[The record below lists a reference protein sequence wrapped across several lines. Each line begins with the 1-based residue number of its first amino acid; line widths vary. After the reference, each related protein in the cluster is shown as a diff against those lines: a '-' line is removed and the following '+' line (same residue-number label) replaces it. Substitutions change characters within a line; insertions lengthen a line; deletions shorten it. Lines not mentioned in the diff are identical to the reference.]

1 MSKLTWDNIGERLYE
16 TGVEKG
22 VLYPFKNG
30 SYSKGVAWNG
40 LTAVNERPSGAEP
53 NPLYAD
59 NIKYLNL
66 MSAEEF
72 AAMIEAYDHPK
83 ECGDCFGQSEIADGV
98 YIGQQNRK
106 HFGLVYKTR
115 CSDANNKSEYKLH
128 ILFNCLLS
136 ATEQNHTTV
145 GDTPEA
151 VVFSWE
157 LTADKHSIP
166 NFKPSS
172 SLVLDSEKLTKAG
185 FYNLLKFFEDT
196 LYGTDTTDPGFLSLK
211 QIVESIPKVIYL
223 RDSGDDAILDSYG
236 NRIQS
241 VVYE

>member
-1 MSKLTWDNIGERLYE
+1 MKLQFDRPTDRQYE
-16 TGVEKG
+16 NGIEKVAIFPIQHG
-22 VLYPFKNG
+22 QYQNG
-30 SYSKGVAWNG
+30 IAWSG
-40 LTAVNERPSGAEP
+40 ITAVNERPSGAEP

-72 AAMIEAYDHPK
+72 AATIEAYDYPK

-115 CSDANNKSEYKLH
+115 CLDANNKSEYKSH

-151 VVFSWE
+151 VVLSWE